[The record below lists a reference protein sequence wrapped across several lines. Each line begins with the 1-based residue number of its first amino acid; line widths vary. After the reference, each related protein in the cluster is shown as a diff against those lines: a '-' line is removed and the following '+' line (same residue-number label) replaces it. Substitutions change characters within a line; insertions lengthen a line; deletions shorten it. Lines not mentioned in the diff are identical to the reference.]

1 MTSFFLTIP
10 FWVGSFSIL
19 GLVTLGVLWRFLE
32 SAKQIRAL
40 QAERHDLEFAL
51 QKAEQT
57 VEWERLRHK
66 EKLDMLQLAQKDLKD
81 SFALA
86 SAEALQ
92 RNNKSFLDLAQETLG
107 QFHEKAKGEL
117 KGREQAI
124 DHLIKPIQQSLG
136 QVDEKLQHL
145 EKERKSAY
153 DVLRHQVS
161 DLVSSQK
168 ELRSETA
175 NLVKALRAPHVR
187 GRWGEMQLKRV
198 VEMSGMSA
206 HCDFIEQ
213 HSFDNEAG
221 KLRPDMVVNLPG
233 GKQVIIDAK
242 APLAGYLDAIEA
254 TDDATKSMHLDTH
267 ARHVKKH
274 ILDLSKRGYWDHV
287 KDADVPEF
295 TVLFLPGETF
305 FSAALEKDPT
315 LIELGVEHKVILATP
330 ATLIALL
337 HAVAYGWKQEALSQ
351 NAREISEAGK
361 ELYKRIADMG
371 KHFAKLGTDLNSAVG
386 SYNKAVGTMER
397 RVLPTA
403 RKFKTLETTS
413 AQVDMKEAVE
423 IDLITRELQA
433 PELLPA
439 SDDATETDAG
449 KQSVA

>member
-1 MTSFFLTIP
+1 MFAFFSSSA
-10 FWVGSFSIL
+10 FWAGSFMVLALSL
-19 GLVTLGVLWRFLE
+19 AGVLVLLFRRSGEIEYLKQQVVDAESERQHVHHEMALVKQRAADQVAILE
-32 SAKQIRAL
+32 K
-40 QAERHDLEFAL
+40 
-51 QKAEQT
+51 
-57 VEWERLRHK
+57 
-66 EKLDMLQLAQKDLKD
+66 AQKDLNQ
-81 SFALA
+81 SFAVA
-86 SAEALQ
+86 SAEALH
-92 RNNKSFLDLAQETLG
+92 RNNKNFLDLARETLG

-124 DHLIKPIQQSLG
+124 DHLIKPIQKSLG

-213 HSFDNEAG
+213 KCYEADEA

-254 TDDATKSMHLDTH
+254 TDEESKSMHLEHH

-274 ILDLSKRGYWDHV
+274 IMDLAKRGYWDHV
-287 KDADVPEF
+287 KEGDAPEF

-305 FSAALEKDPT
+305 FSAALEKDPS

-361 ELYKRIADMG
+361 ELYKRMADMG
-371 KHFAKLGTDLNSAVG
+371 KHFAKLGSDLNSAVG
-386 SYNKAVGTMER
+386 SYNKTVGTMER

-403 RKFKTLETTS
+403 RKFKDLETTS
-413 AQVDMKEAVE
+413 AQVDLKEATEV
-423 IDLITRELQA
+423 DLVTRDLQA
-433 PELLPA
+433 PELL
-439 SDDATETDAG
+439 ETQTKDHSA
-449 KQSVA
+449 

>member
-1 MTSFFLTIP
+1 MIALFSSLG
-10 FWVGSFSIL
+10 FWIGCFVISVFVI
-19 GLVTLGVLWRFLE
+19 GVLSVMFWRRQKTCL
-32 SAKQIRAL
+32 AL
-40 QAERHDLEFAL
+40 QDRCRDLEDELQTSHYQQKLEAQRAADKLAIL
-51 QKAEQT
+51 QKAQ
-57 VEWERLRHK
+57 
-66 EKLDMLQLAQKDLKD
+66 DDLKQ
-81 SFALA
+81 SFAAA

-92 RNNKSFLDLAQETLG
+92 RNNKSFLDLAKETLG

-213 HSFDNEAG
+213 QTYENEDS

-254 TDDATKSMHLDTH
+254 TDDETKSMHLETH

-274 ILDLSKRGYWDHV
+274 IMDLAKRGYWDHV
-287 KDADVPEF
+287 KDGDAPEF

-305 FSAALEKDPT
+305 FSAALEKDPS

-351 NAREISEAGK
+351 NAREISDAGK
-361 ELYKRIADMG
+361 ELYKRMSDLG
-371 KHFAKLGTDLNSAVG
+371 KHFAKLGSDLNSAVG
-386 SYNKAVGTMER
+386 SYNKTVGTMER
-397 RVLPTA
+397 RVLPAA
-403 RKFKTLETTS
+403 RKFKALETTS
-413 AQVDMKEAVE
+413 AQVEMKEAQE
-423 IDLITRELQA
+423 IDHVTRDLQA
-433 PELLPA
+433 SELIEDQ
-439 SDDATETDAG
+439 SETPS
-449 KQSVA
+449 SVA

>member
-1 MTSFFLTIP
+1 MIALFSALG
-10 FWVGSFSIL
+10 FWIGCFVISVFVI
-19 GLVTLGVLWRFLE
+19 GVLSVMFWRRQKTYL
-32 SAKQIRAL
+32 AL
-40 QAERHDLEFAL
+40 QDRCRDLEDELQTSHYQQKLEAQRAADKLAIL
-51 QKAEQT
+51 QKAQ
-57 VEWERLRHK
+57 
-66 EKLDMLQLAQKDLKD
+66 DDLKQ
-81 SFALA
+81 SFAAA

-92 RNNKSFLDLAQETLG
+92 RNNKSFLDLAKETLG

-213 HSFDNEAG
+213 QTYENEDS

-254 TDDATKSMHLDTH
+254 TDDETKSMHLETH

-274 ILDLSKRGYWDHV
+274 IMDLAKRGYWDHV
-287 KDADVPEF
+287 KDGDAPEF

-305 FSAALEKDPT
+305 FSAALEKDPS

-351 NAREISEAGK
+351 NAREISDAGK
-361 ELYKRIADMG
+361 ELYKRMSDLG
-371 KHFAKLGTDLNSAVG
+371 KHFAKLGSDLNSAVG
-386 SYNKAVGTMER
+386 SYNKTVGTMER
-397 RVLPTA
+397 RVLPAA
-403 RKFKTLETTS
+403 RKFKALETTS
-413 AQVDMKEAVE
+413 AQVEMKEAQE
-423 IDLITRELQA
+423 IDHVTRDLQA
-433 PELLPA
+433 SELIEDQ
-439 SDDATETDAG
+439 SETPS
-449 KQSVA
+449 SVA